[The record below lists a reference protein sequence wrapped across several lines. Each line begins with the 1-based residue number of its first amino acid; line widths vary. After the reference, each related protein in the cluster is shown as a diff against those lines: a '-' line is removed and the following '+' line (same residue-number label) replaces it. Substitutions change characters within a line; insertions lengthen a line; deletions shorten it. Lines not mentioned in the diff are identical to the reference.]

1 VASQESTARL
11 VTAFASGTAIGTLG
25 GLIGLGGAEFR
36 LPLLLSVFGFA
47 ALQAVILNKT
57 ISLVVVVSALVFRST
72 AVPFTAVISE
82 WPVIVNLVA
91 GSLIGAW
98 LGADLA
104 TRLSAQVLHRVIALL
119 LFAVALV
126 LVFLHD
132 QAAAAP
138 AMQGIPLIVAGI
150 VAGCII
156 GAIASLLGV
165 AGGEFLIP
173 TLVLLFGIDVKLAG
187 SLALAV
193 SLPTM
198 LVGLARYRRD
208 RSFAVVR
215 ANAAF
220 VIVMAAGSIAGAF
233 LGTRLLP
240 LVPAAIIVPMLASI
254 LVISAIRI
262 WRH

>member
-98 LGADLA
+98 LGADIA
-104 TRLSAQVLHRVIALL
+104 TRLSGQVLHRVIALL

-208 RSFAVVR
+208 QSFAVVR

-240 LVPAAIIVPMLASI
+240 LVPAAIIVPMLATI